1 MSRLAD
7 FYPMSFAAVQKHVAV
22 LERAGLVT
30 KQRRGREQLVRTDPD
45 ALSRAR
51 QALDQLETAWRGRVN
66 RMADLLAEEPD
77 PRREPD
83 ERTRHMSVTSVDKNL
98 DSLTITLVADFDAPI
113 ERVWQLWA
121 DPRKLERWWGPP
133 SYPATVETYDLT
145 PGGDVTYFMTGPD
158 GDQPRGWWRITSV
171 NPPKSLEFT
180 DGFANED
187 GTPNADMPITRVHM
201 QLTEHGGGTRMEL
214 RSIFE
219 SREQMEQLVS
229 MGVVEGLQQA
239 VGQMDALLAD

>member
-1 MSRLAD
+1 
-7 FYPMSFAAVQKHVAV
+7 
-22 LERAGLVT
+22 
-30 KQRRGREQLVRTDPD
+30 
-45 ALSRAR
+45 
-51 QALDQLETAWRGRVN
+51 
-66 RMADLLAEEPD
+66 
-77 PRREPD
+77 
-83 ERTRHMSVTSVDKNL
+83 MSVTSVEKNL

-113 ERVWQLWA
+113 ERVWQLRA

-133 SYPATVETYDLT
+133 SYPATVEKYDLT
-145 PGGDVTYFMTGPD
+145 PGGDVTYVMTGPD
-158 GDQPRGWWRITSV
+158 GDQPRGWWRVTSV
-171 NPPKSLEFT
+171 NPPKSLEFK

-214 RSIFE
+214 RSVFE